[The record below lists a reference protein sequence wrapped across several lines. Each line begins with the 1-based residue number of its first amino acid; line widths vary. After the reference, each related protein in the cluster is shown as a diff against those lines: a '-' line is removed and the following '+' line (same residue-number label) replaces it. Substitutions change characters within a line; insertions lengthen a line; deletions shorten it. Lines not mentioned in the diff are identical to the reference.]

1 MINQLRLLN
10 RTFRDRVRIDGADIT
25 MAQMSVLRAVE
36 DQGPMRP
43 VDLAHRTGLSAST
56 ITGLVD
62 RLESDGLVLRLRRQ
76 EDRREVEVRL
86 SERGEALLSDLHGSV
101 FSGLVELF
109 SPLSDAELAQL
120 EAIFAKLVR
129 R

>member
-10 RTFRDRVRIDGADIT
+10 RAFRDRVRLEGADIT
-25 MAQMSVLRAVE
+25 MAQMSLLRALE

-62 RLESDGLVLRLRRQ
+62 HLEADRLVLRLRRQ

-86 SERGEALLSDLHGSV
+86 SDRGEAMLSDLHGSV
-101 FSGLVELF
+101 FTSLAELF
-109 SPLSDAELAQL
+109 SPLSDAEIVEL
-120 EAIFAKLVR
+120 ETIFAKLVR